1 MRKHKKKKAPPVYDN
16 VITEIFA
23 EIDALIKIC
32 TETEYSSVY
41 GFAPQGW
48 FNIGR
53 FKRRLKKLRMEYTG
67 EKK

>member
-32 TETEYSSVY
+32 TETEYSSIWLCTAGVV
-41 GFAPQGW
+41 
-48 FNIGR
+48 
-53 FKRRLKKLRMEYTG
+53 
-67 EKK
+67 